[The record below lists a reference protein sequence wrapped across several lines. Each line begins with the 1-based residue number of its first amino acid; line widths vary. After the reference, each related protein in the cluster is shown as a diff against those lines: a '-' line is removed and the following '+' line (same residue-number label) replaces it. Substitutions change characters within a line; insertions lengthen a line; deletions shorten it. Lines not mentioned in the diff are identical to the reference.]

1 MTQIFGILKETKK
14 HKKGEKEML
23 KNTKNVN
30 VKPSTGY
37 DRIEFYIDFVHVL
50 LSAFLLGYVI
60 GKDKVKK
67 KGEK

>member
-1 MTQIFGILKETKK
+1 MIKNN
-14 HKKGEKEML
+14 
-23 KNTKNVN
+23 NTK
-30 VKPSTGY
+30 PSIGY

-60 GKDKVKK
+60 GKDKAEK

>member
-1 MTQIFGILKETKK
+1 
-14 HKKGEKEML
+14 ML

-30 VKPSTGY
+30 VKSSTGY
-37 DRIEFYIDFVHVL
+37 DRVEFYVNFVHVL

-60 GKDKVKK
+60 GKDKAEK